1 MDQGIAGDFSGVDS
15 FTVMAAPA
23 VPILIRPVSPPLD
36 TLTLKWR
43 AVSTALGYEC
53 QFSGSPTFS
62 PVLAMIDSTI
72 DTTFRVTSLH
82 SRTKYYWKV
91 RAYNIGGASVF
102 GVDSFT
108 TVIEV
113 PGQPSLF
120 SPGNYA
126 TEVVRRT
133 VFSWNPVLN
142 ALSYHLQVATAA
154 FPTSGI
160 VVDTVAS
167 DTTLRISDT
176 LDVNTTYYWRVS
188 GINLG
193 GEGSYSATAQFTTGS
208 VTDVEAYRIEIPK
221 EYALMQNFPNPF
233 NPSTTLRYGLP
244 ARSRVRLRVFNI
256 LGQVVADLVN
266 AEQASGWNQIVW
278 NANVASGLY
287 FYRLEAV
294 SLSDPSKRFVD
305 VKKMMLLK

>member
-1 MDQGIAGDFSGVDS
+1 MYLGVAGDFCDVDS

-23 VPILIRPVSPPLD
+23 VPILIRPVSPRPD
-36 TLTLKWR
+36 TLTLKWH
-43 AVSTALGYEC
+43 AVSTASGYEC

-62 PVLAMIDSTI
+62 PVLVMIDSTI

-82 SRTKYYWKV
+82 SRTTYYWKV
-91 RAYNIGGASVF
+91 RGYNIGGVSAF

-160 VVDTVAS
+160 VVDTVGS

-193 GEGSYSATAQFTTGS
+193 GVGSYSATAQFTTGS

-233 NPSTTLRYGLP
+233 NPSTTIRFTVP
-244 ARSRVRLRVFNI
+244 MRSKVRLSVFNI
-256 LGQVVADLVN
+256 LGQEI
-266 AEQASGWNQIVW
+266 AELANEEMSAGNFERIW

-294 SLSDPSKRFVD
+294 SVSDASKRFVD
-305 VKKMMLLK
+305 VKKMILLR